1 MATLEI
7 ESRKQFNSVNQS
19 KLNHLKT
26 FKVPVLSEDQYRLI
40 DSDSILY
47 VKGAG
52 DYTKVYTLE
61 NEFLCNLSLE
71 MLEERLGEK
80 LFFRTHRSFLAN
92 LTKCD
97 SICIKTDE
105 KYIRMDNADKT
116 RIPVS
121 RNKAK
126 ILRRLMG
133 I

>member
-1 MATLEI
+1 MTTLEI
-7 ESRKQFNSVNQS
+7 ESQKQFNSVDQS
-19 KLNHLKT
+19 KLDHLMS
-26 FKVPVLSEDQYRLI
+26 FKIPVLSDNHYRLI

-52 DYTKVYTLE
+52 DYTKVYTVE

-80 LFFRTHRSFLAN
+80 FFFRTHRSFLAN

-97 SICIKTDE
+97 SICLNTGE
-105 KYIRMDNADKT
+105 KYIQMGNADKT
-116 RIPVS
+116 RIPIS

-126 ILRRLMG
+126 ILRRLMRL
-133 I
+133 